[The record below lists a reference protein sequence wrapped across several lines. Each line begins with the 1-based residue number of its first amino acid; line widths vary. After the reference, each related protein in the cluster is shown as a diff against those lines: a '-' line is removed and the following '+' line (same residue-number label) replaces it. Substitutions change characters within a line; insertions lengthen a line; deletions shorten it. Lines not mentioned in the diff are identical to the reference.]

1 MYIIIA
7 IYLHK
12 SLGSYAKYA
21 TSAIWASAIPSLIL
35 LGVSFALM
43 LRYFWKSVRVRT
55 YFGTDAY
62 LRNIIFL
69 SNKPYP
75 APAVPDRA

>member
-12 SLGSYAKYA
+12 SLESYAKYA
-21 TSAIWASAIPSLIL
+21 TSAIWASAIPSLIM

-62 LRNIIFL
+62 LRNIIF
-69 SNKPYP
+69 
-75 APAVPDRA
+75 